1 MAAAATVSGAAIAPA
16 TPAPA
21 PASAAMAPVESKI
34 FRLGDVRLESGATL
48 PTVELAYETY
58 GALRADGR
66 NAVLLCHGFSSSH
79 HAAGRYAPGK
89 AAPRYDET
97 TPGWWDGLV
106 GPGRPIDT
114 DRLFVVAS
122 NMLGSSYGS
131 TGPKSIDPRTGKPYG
146 PDFPMVTLRD
156 MISVQ
161 KRLVDSLGI
170 KHLVMVGGPSFGG
183 YQSFQWAVTHPDF
196 MDGVVVAVSAP
207 KGRGD
212 QSTVDELIAS
222 LSKDS
227 NWNGGRYYENGG
239 IGKTMVEMRIAT
251 LNGYGVQEI
260 LAATIPDQALR
271 DKAVRELAEGW
282 AKVFDGNS
290 LVALRRAAVDFGVEK
305 ELGKIK
311 AKLLYVLSTTDTL
324 FPAAKGPAVMEKLKA
339 AGVDATFFELK
350 SNKGHLASGADAELW
365 EPVLQAFMDRLPQ
378 P

>member
-1 MAAAATVSGAAIAPA
+1 MPL
-16 TPAPA
+16 
-21 PASAAMAPVESKI
+21 VESKV
-34 FRLGDVRLESGATL
+34 FRLGDVHLESGATL
-48 PTVELAYETY
+48 PNVELAYETY

-89 AAPRYDET
+89 AAPGHDEA

-106 GPGRPIDT
+106 GSGRPIDT
-114 DRLFVVAS
+114 DRLFVVSS

-131 TGPKSIDPRTGKPYG
+131 TGPKSINPRTGKPYG

-156 MISVQ
+156 MICVQ
-161 KRLVDSLGI
+161 KRLIDSLGI
-170 KHLVMVGGPSFGG
+170 KHLAMVGGPSFGG

-212 QSTVDELIAS
+212 QSTIDTLIAS
-222 LSKDS
+222 LAKDP
-227 NWNGGRYYENGG
+227 NWNAGRYYDNGG

-251 LNGYGVQEI
+251 LNGYGIQEI
-260 LAATIPDQALR
+260 LAATIADRAQR
-271 DKAVRELAEGW
+271 DNAVRGLAEGW
-282 AKVFDGNS
+282 ARVFDGNS
-290 LVALRRAAVDFGVEK
+290 LVTLRRAAVNFGVEK
-305 ELGKIK
+305 ELGRIK

-324 FPAAKGPAVMEKLKA
+324 FPATIGPAVMEKLTA

-350 SNKGHLASGADAELW
+350 SDKGHLASGADAALW
-365 EPVLQAFMDRLPQ
+365 EPVLQAFMDRLPR

>member
-1 MAAAATVSGAAIAPA
+1 MP
-16 TPAPA
+16 
-21 PASAAMAPVESKI
+21 PVESKI
-34 FRLGDVRLESGATL
+34 FALRDVRLEGGATL
-48 PTVELAYETY
+48 PEVRLAYETY

-79 HAAGRYAPGK
+79 HAAGRYAPEKG
-89 AAPRYDET
+89 APGHDET

-114 DRLFVVAS
+114 DRLYVVSS

-131 TGPKSIDPRTGKPYG
+131 TGPKSLDPRMGRPYG
-146 PDFPMVTLRD
+146 PDFPMITLRD
-156 MISVQ
+156 MVSVQ
-161 KRLVDSLGI
+161 KSLLDTLGV
-170 KHLVMVGGPSFGG
+170 KHLVIVGGPSFGG
-183 YQSFQWAVTHPDF
+183 YQSFQWAVTYPAF

-212 QSTVDELIAS
+212 ESTVNELIAA
-222 LSKDS
+222 LAKDP

-251 LNGYGVQEI
+251 LVGYGVNEQ
-260 LAATIPDQALR
+260 LAATIPDRAQR
-271 DKAVRELAEGW
+271 DKAVRTLAEGW

-290 LVALRRAAVDFGVEK
+290 LVVLRRAAVNFGVDR

-324 FPAAKGPAVMEKLKA
+324 FPATMGPPVMEKLKA

-350 SNKGHLASGADAELW
+350 SDKGHLASGADAALW
-365 EPVLQAFMDRLPQ
+365 EPTLQAFMDRLPQ